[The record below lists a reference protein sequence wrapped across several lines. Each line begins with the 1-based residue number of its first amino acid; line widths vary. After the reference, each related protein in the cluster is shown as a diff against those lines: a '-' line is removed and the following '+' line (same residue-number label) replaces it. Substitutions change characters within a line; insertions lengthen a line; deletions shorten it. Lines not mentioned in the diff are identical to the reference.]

1 MARTNEWS
9 IRVLALLKAG
19 NPTAAIA
26 QIKVAPDVKDIKA
39 LQTALVQGGLSGRW
53 RNVEAC
59 IADSLAAL
67 SKPRL
72 HRSP

>member
-1 MARTNEWS
+1 MARPNEWS
-9 IRVLALLKAG
+9 IRVQALLKAG
-19 NPTAAIA
+19 NPDAAMA
-26 QIKVAPDVKDIKA
+26 QIKVAPDVKDLKA
-39 LQTALVQGGLSGRW
+39 LQAALLQAGLTGRW
-53 RNVEAC
+53 RNVDAC